1 MDVTVKQQTQRVDSR
16 KIHDA
21 VNRPGAVKPKDF
33 VRELRN
39 AGMVVLG
46 SGRGC
51 VQILNPDSGMKG
63 HVNANGESLNKPYRL
78 KVART
83 LGVELRRDSPC
94 D

>member
-1 MDVTVKQQTQRVDSR
+1 MDITVKQHAQRVDSKR
-16 KIHDA
+16 IQNA
-21 VNRPGAVKPKDF
+21 INRPGAVKPKDF
-33 VRELRN
+33 VRELRD
-39 AGMVVLG
+39 AGIVVLG

-51 VQILNPDSGMKG
+51 IQILNPDSGMKG

-83 LGVELRRDSPC
+83 LGVELRKDKN

>member
-1 MDVTVKQQTQRVDSR
+1 MDVTVKQQTQRIDSR
-16 KIHDA
+16 KIQDA

-39 AGMVVLG
+39 AGMIVLG
-46 SGRGC
+46 SGKGC

-83 LGVELRRDSPC
+83 LGVELRREQA
-94 D
+94 

>member
-1 MDVTVKQQTQRVDSR
+1 MDVTVKRQTQRIDSR
-16 KIHDA
+16 KIQDA

-33 VRELRN
+33 VRELRD
-39 AGMVVLG
+39 AGMIVLG
-46 SGRGC
+46 SGKGC

-83 LGVELRRDSPC
+83 LGVELRRESV
-94 D
+94 